1 MTKEQKTEVARLVFQ
16 LATLAMLSFMMLHRA
31 CAQPNWRILVERD
44 TMAIGPLN
52 DVRKWAGLRMA
63 KNDMARQCAW
73 ELAQRGKELSSLYA
87 ERDACWD
94 TVNEAKKVMDAMRE
108 AGVDIITIGQYL
120 QPTDK
125 QLPIHRYVTPE
136 EFKAFESAGQS
147 KGFHYVE
154 SGPLVRSS
162 YHAWK
167 HTGELVHPTDTDWAI
182 PEIAATLN

>member
-31 CAQPNWRILVERD
+31 CAQGNWRILVERD

-108 AGVDIITIGQYL
+108 TQESLIARNDKLARKVKRRQPWIWMAVGAGGVLLIQN
-120 QPTDK
+120 QM
-125 QLPIHRYVTPE
+125 R
-136 EFKAFESAGQS
+136 
-147 KGFHYVE
+147 
-154 SGPLVRSS
+154 
-162 YHAWK
+162 
-167 HTGELVHPTDTDWAI
+167 
-182 PEIAATLN
+182 

>member
-108 AGVDIITIGQYL
+108 TQESLIARNDKLARKVKRRQPWIWMAVGAGGMLLL
-120 QPTDK
+120 QN
-125 QLPIHRYVTPE
+125 QLSR
-136 EFKAFESAGQS
+136 
-147 KGFHYVE
+147 
-154 SGPLVRSS
+154 
-162 YHAWK
+162 
-167 HTGELVHPTDTDWAI
+167 
-182 PEIAATLN
+182 

>member
-108 AGVDIITIGQYL
+108 TQESLIARNDKLARKVKRRQPWIWVAVGAGGMLFI
-120 QPTDK
+120 
-125 QLPIHRYVTPE
+125 
-136 EFKAFESAGQS
+136 QS
-147 KGFHYVE
+147 Q
-154 SGPLVRSS
+154 
-162 YHAWK
+162 WK
-167 HTGELVHPTDTDWAI
+167 
-182 PEIAATLN
+182 